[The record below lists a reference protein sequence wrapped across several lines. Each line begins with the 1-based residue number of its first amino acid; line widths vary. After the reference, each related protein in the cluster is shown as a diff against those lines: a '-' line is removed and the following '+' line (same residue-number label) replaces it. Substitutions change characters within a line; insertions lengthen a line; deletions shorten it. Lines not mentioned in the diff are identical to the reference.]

1 MRILLDTLKKFGIW
15 SKIRKGDFAKGTEIM
30 IIGKVVG
37 SIIAT
42 RKNERLVGQKLLV
55 VRPLENMK
63 EKGEF
68 VAIDNVGA
76 GIGEKVLVATGSA
89 ARVGCELENAPV
101 DAAIVGIVDEQ

>member
-1 MRILLDTLKKFGIW
+1 
-15 SKIRKGDFAKGTEIM
+15 M

>member
-1 MRILLDTLKKFGIW
+1 
-15 SKIRKGDFAKGTEIM
+15 M

-42 RKNERLVGQKLLV
+42 RKNDRLVGQKLLV
-55 VRPLENMK
+55 IRPLENM
-63 EKGEF
+63 EKQSEF

-76 GIGEKVLVATGSA
+76 GIGETVLVATGSA
-89 ARVGCELENAPV
+89 ARIGCDLENAPV